1 MWLSARNS
9 IKQMHKEQIKFDIM
23 QAKIQET
30 IRATA
35 ATATATKTTT
45 TTITLSQQIS
55 KEYILSTAVRC

>member
-1 MWLSARNS
+1 
-9 IKQMHKEQIKFDIM
+9 M